1 MKPPCICSNQSDT
14 TNTKTKERGNL
25 PTFPDVTLC
34 LTLVLEELPDTLVA
48 KMDFTLF
55 NDSRFHF
62 GGLGDFTL
70 QSYSKALNLS
80 NVGSLLKKRV

>member
-1 MKPPCICSNQSDT
+1 
-14 TNTKTKERGNL
+14 
-25 PTFPDVTLC
+25 
-34 LTLVLEELPDTLVA
+34 VLEELPDTLVA

-62 GGLGDFTL
+62 GGLGEFTL

-80 NVGSLLKKRV
+80 NVGFLTKKRV